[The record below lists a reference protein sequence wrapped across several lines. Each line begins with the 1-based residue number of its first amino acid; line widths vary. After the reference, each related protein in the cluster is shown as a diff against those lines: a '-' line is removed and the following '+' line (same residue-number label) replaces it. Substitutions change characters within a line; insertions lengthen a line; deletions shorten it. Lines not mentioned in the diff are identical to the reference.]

1 MSRDVLIAQA
11 RRNLEHLRAGTQS
24 QEAGVHRVPVGNY
37 TDPERWQREIDRIF
51 RRLPLVAG
59 FTCELREPGAYRA
72 TEIAGVPIL
81 VSRGHD
87 GELRAFVNMC
97 SHRGAIVVEEG
108 TGSARRFACPY
119 HAWTYDQEGALVG
132 IPDREDVGLEDPS
145 CYGLTPLPVA
155 ERAGIVFVT
164 PTPNAET
171 TLDIDV
177 FLAGYGEMLEHLRLD
192 ECTVVGEQRI
202 VGPNWKVA
210 YDGYLDFYHL
220 PVLHK
225 DSFGPDMSSKAIYDA
240 WGPHQRVNTPNPKF
254 ARMADLPDDEWDID
268 QLTGGVWTIFPHVSI
283 AGFDV
288 SGKVFMVSQLSPG
301 PDAAGSVTTQTFLFR
316 GEPDDEQRALCEKQM
331 AFLEQVVRD
340 EDYATGLG
348 IQRAISTGA
357 KTEFVFGRNEGGGH
371 RFHQWVDRLL
381 DTDDADLPGLFAS
394 S

>member
-1 MSRDVLIAQA
+1 MSKQELIAQA
-11 RRNLEHLRAGTQS
+11 RSNLEHVRAGTQD
-24 QEAGVHRVPVGNY
+24 QQPDVFRVPVGDY
-37 TDPERWQREIDRIF
+37 VDADRFRAELDRVF

-59 FTCELREPGAYRA
+59 FSCELREPGAYRA

-97 SHRGAIVVEEG
+97 SHRGAIVVAEG
-108 TGSARRFACPY
+108 SGSARRFACPY
-119 HAWTYDQEGALVG
+119 HAWTYDQQGTLVG
-132 IPDREDVGLEDPS
+132 IPDRDDVGLEDTS

-164 PTPNAET
+164 PAINTEPAV
-171 TLDIDV
+171 DV
-177 FLAGYGEMLEHLRLD
+177 DTFLGGYDEMLEHLGLD

-202 VGPNWKVA
+202 EGPNWKVA

-220 PVLHK
+220 PILHK
-225 DSFGPDMSSKAIYDA
+225 ESFGPDMSSKALYHA
-240 WGPHQRVNTPNPKF
+240 WGPHQRVTSPDPRF
-254 ARMADLPDDEWDID
+254 ERFEDLPDEEWDVD
-268 QLTGGVWTIFPHVSI
+268 RLTGGVWTIFPHVSI

-288 SGKVFMVSQLSPG
+288 SGRVYMVSQLSPG
-301 PDAAGSVTTQTFLFR
+301 PDVGRSVTTQTFLFR

-348 IQRAISTGA
+348 IQRSISTGA

-371 RFHQWVDRLL
+371 RFHQWVGRLL
-381 DTDDADLPGLFAS
+381 DTDDADLSGVFSAG
-394 S
+394 